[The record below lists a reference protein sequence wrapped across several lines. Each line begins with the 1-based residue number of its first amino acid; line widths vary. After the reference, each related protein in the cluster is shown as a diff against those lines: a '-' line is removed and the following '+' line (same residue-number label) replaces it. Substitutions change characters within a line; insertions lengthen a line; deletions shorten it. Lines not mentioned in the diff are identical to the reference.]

1 MEGEVKIF
9 KVTGE
14 MMLSHDS
21 FPEWR
26 KFTIYVRALKS
37 SDAVEKVLS
46 ELGSHHKLKR
56 RHIRITSIT
65 EVSPEEVDDLHIK
78 SLSQAT
84 RVM

>member
-1 MEGEVKIF
+1 MEREIKVF
-9 KVTGE
+9 KVVGE

-26 KFTIYVRALKS
+26 KFTIYIRALKS
-37 SDAVEKVLS
+37 SDAIEKVLS

-56 RHIRITSIT
+56 RHVRITSIS
-65 EVSPEEVDDLHIK
+65 EVSPEEVEDLRIK
-78 SLSQAT
+78 ALSQSV

>member
-1 MEGEVKIF
+1 MQGEIKVF

-26 KFTIYVRALKS
+26 KFTIYVRALKE
-37 SDAVEKVLS
+37 SDALEKAFSV
-46 ELGSHHKLKR
+46 LGSRHKLKR
-56 RHIRITSIT
+56 RHIRVASVTAL
-65 EVSPEEVDDLHIK
+65 SPDEVDDVRVK
-78 SLSQAT
+78 ALSQMT